1 MSKVSLG
8 DLGIKVSSFKHGVH
22 PNDYKHFSENEPITT
37 LPTEENQLLYF
48 PMSQHIGAPC
58 EPIVA
63 VGDEVVIGQKIATG
77 AGFVTTSI
85 HSSVSGKVVDIK
97 EVLTLNGNMA
107 KSIIIENDG
116 KDTAI
121 DNFNKRRDYSKFKRD
136 EILEIIRD
144 YGLVG
149 LGGAGFPTFIKLN
162 PPSDKKIDYIIV
174 NSAECEPFLTTDHR
188 LMLERGEELVEG
200 LEIIL
205 SMHPSAKGIIGV
217 ETNKPD
223 AIKNLVNLTKDKP
236 NIEIKGLVPKYP
248 QGSEKQL
255 IQACTSRVV
264 KSGTLPADAGCIVVN
279 TATTISIMEAVA
291 MNKPLI
297 DRVVCFTGDTAVKPG
312 NYETR
317 IGTLVSHIS
326 DFSGGIKDNTKEL
339 IAGGPMMGQSLFTLD
354 VPVVKA
360 TGGILALS
368 DEISKTPPE
377 INCIKCGRCVDH
389 CPISLLP
396 LELNRFAL
404 KGNLEGFEEY
414 NGLDCIECGSC
425 SYICPSK
432 RHLAQSIRT
441 TKRAVLASKRK

>member
-8 DLGIKVSSFKHGVH
+8 DLGIRVLTFKRGVH
-22 PNDYKHFSENEPITT
+22 PNGYEHFSEKEPITT
-37 LPTEENQLLYF
+37 LPTKENQLLYF

-58 EPIVA
+58 EPIVS
-63 VGDEVVIGQKIATG
+63 VGDEVVVGQKIATG

-85 HSSVSGKVVDIK
+85 HSSVSGNVVDIK
-97 EVLTLNGNMA
+97 EVLTVNGNLA

-121 DNFNKRRDYSKFKRD
+121 ENFNVRRDYSKFTRD
-136 EILEIIRD
+136 EILEIIKD

-188 LMLERGEELVEG
+188 LMLERGELLIEG

-205 SMHPSAKGIIGV
+205 NMHEGAKGIIGI
-217 ETNKPD
+217 ETNKLD
-223 AIKNLVNLTKDKP
+223 AIENLVNLTKDKP
-236 NIEIKGLVPKYP
+236 NIEIIGLVPKYP

-255 IQACTSRVV
+255 IEACTGRIV
-264 KSGTLPADAGCIVVN
+264 KSGTLPADSGCIVVN
-279 TATTISIMEAVA
+279 TATTISVMEAVA
-291 MNKPLI
+291 KNKPLI
-297 DRVVCFTGDTAVKPG
+297 DRVVCFTGDCVVKPG

-317 IGTLVSHIS
+317 IGTLVSEIS
-326 DFSGGIKDNTKEL
+326 EFAGGIKDNTKEL
-339 IAGGPMMGQSLFTLD
+339 ISGGPMMGQSLFTLD

-368 DEISKTPPE
+368 GDISKTPPE
-377 INCIKCGRCVDH
+377 INCIKCARCVDH

-404 KGNLEGFEEY
+404 KGNLDGFEEY

-441 TKRAVLASKRK
+441 TKRAVLANKRK